1 MKNLILALVLAIIC
15 TSLFNYCSNANLSNI
30 VTEIEVPE
38 ITLDVETDY
47 KSLLLSFSKDSI
59 PNYED
64 SGINFYIYKDETF
77 STRTINSDYSEFQF
91 ILLSETPTHEV
102 IETKIVYNITENG
115 DLKMTHLDGDY
126 ILGIFYFDQ
135 NQKLYQIELPYNSS
149 VTRSLKSW
157 YACVNKQYKEY
168 RDKIAQDAAND
179 ITCRIMDIVGACTVM
194 NGVMAGIKCS

>member
-64 SGINFYIYKDETF
+64 SGINFYIILNF
-77 STRTINSDYSEFQF
+77 SLSYY
-91 ILLSETPTHEV
+91 LSETPTHEV

>member
-1 MKNLILALVLAIIC
+1 MK
-15 TSLFNYCSNANLSNI
+15 F
-30 VTEIEVPE
+30 
-38 ITLDVETDY
+38 
-47 KSLLLSFSKDSI
+47 
-59 PNYED
+59 
-64 SGINFYIYKDETF
+64 
-77 STRTINSDYSEFQF
+77 
-91 ILLSETPTHEV
+91 

-157 YACVNKQYKEY
+157 YACVNKQYVNKQYKEY